1 MKRIVSFVLAVI
13 LLLAA
18 MPALADDV
26 RTSGDF
32 EYIVKNNGTATVVG
46 YQGTGDIIIPQM
58 LDGYTVTAI
67 GDRAFCGNEYSDN
80 KVSVTLPDT
89 IKTIGEFAFLGIN
102 IYSINIPDGL
112 EYIGNGAFWGCDN
125 ITYRISSNHPTF
137 AVIDGAL
144 YDKSQKK
151 LIYGKEG
158 SAIPEGIREIGAYA
172 CVSVMNCGIDS
183 RGIVLPSTIEVIGDY
198 AFSYSVHNINFN
210 GDDSPYYKVVDYTEA
225 KLLWGDNLR
234 EIGNYAFSTMWL
246 DCSCYSNQIKRLI
259 LPIPNSVV
267 QIGKGCFKYFQMSGG
282 KIETIRIVIS
292 ANSLLREIPEEAF
305 SNLLTYDTKFE
316 IKCDA
321 PIVSIGEY
329 AFSISEDYSE
339 KEHAALA
346 SFNFSNVESIGKGA
360 FENSTISCDVD
371 IPACCKIISED
382 AFHGASI
389 SNKKVTIAEGVE
401 KIESNAF
408 KDVDFGENS
417 IMLPASL
424 TYIAQDAFDKDEQF
438 VVERGSYAYRWAE
451 ENAYN
456 YTINGE
462 EQNLDW
468 LTN

>member
-1 MKRIVSFVLAVI
+1 MKRIVSFVLAVM

-32 EYIVKNNGTATVVG
+32 EYIVKSNGTATVVG

-67 GDRAFCGNEYSDN
+67 GDKAFCGNEYSDN
-80 KVSVTLPDT
+80 KVSVTLSDT

-102 IYSINIPDGL
+102 VYSINIPDGL
-112 EYIGNGAFWGCDN
+112 ENIGNGAFWFCDN

-158 SAIPEGIREIGAYA
+158 AAIPEGIREIGAYA
-172 CVSVMNCGIDS
+172 CSCVMDCGIDS

-198 AFSYSVHNINFN
+198 AFNYSIRDIEFD
-210 GDDSPYYKVVDYTEA
+210 GDDSPYYEVVDYTEV

-234 EIGNYAFSTMWL
+234 EIGNYAFTGMEL
-246 DCSCYSNQIKRLI
+246 YFYNNNIKRLI
-259 LPIPNSVV
+259 LPIPDSVV
-267 QIGKGCFKYFQMSGG
+267 RIGKGCFKHFKMFGN
-282 KIETIRIVIS
+282 IETMKIVIS
-292 ANSLLREIPEEAF
+292 ANSSLREISEEAF
-305 SNLLTYDTKFE
+305 SNLLTYGGTKGE

-329 AFSISEDYSE
+329 AFSVSEHNSE

-360 FENSTISCDVD
+360 FENSIISCSVD
-371 IPACCKIISED
+371 IPASCKIISED
-382 AFHGASI
+382 AFRSAKI
-389 SNKKVTIAEGVE
+389 DDKKVTIAEGVE

-468 LTN
+468 PTN